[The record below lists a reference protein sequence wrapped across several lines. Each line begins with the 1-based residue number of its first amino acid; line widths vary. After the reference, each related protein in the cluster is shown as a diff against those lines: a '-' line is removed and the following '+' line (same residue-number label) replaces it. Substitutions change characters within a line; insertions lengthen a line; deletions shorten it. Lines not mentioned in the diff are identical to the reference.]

1 MRVQLNNMPNV
12 PKKYRNAFYKAA
24 THLAKIIV
32 GPASGYP
39 KSLTITVT
47 VKEIDRVG
55 NTLGYAYPENVVC
68 YPINCYAGQGLPS
81 HGRMV
86 FDSADLDEMVKD
98 KTLFSVVFH
107 EMLHVCGLGTIWEG
121 KKLVKDL
128 DTNNPVYVG
137 EHALAEYRK
146 LTNNPSLTS
155 IPLENEGGAGTR
167 NVHWRQKTFGNEVF
181 IGVTTGE
188 FQPISRMTIAA
199 LEDLG
204 YVVDYSHADPYKLI
218 NTEGLSPANDD
229 HYDLP
234 KTENNG

>member
-1 MRVQLNNMPNV
+1 MPNV
-12 PKKYRNAFYKAA
+12 PKKYHKTFYKAA
-24 THLAKIIV
+24 IRLANIIK

-47 VKEIDRVG
+47 VKEIDKVG
-55 NTLGYAYPENVVC
+55 NTLGYAYPETVVC

-81 HGRMV
+81 HGHMV
-86 FDSADLDEMVKD
+86 FDLADLDEMIKD

-128 DTNNPVYVG
+128 DTNNPIYIG
-137 EHALAEYRK
+137 ENALAEYRK
-146 LTNNPSLTS
+146 LTSNPSLIS
-155 IPLENEGGAGTR
+155 IPLENKGGAGTR
-167 NVHWRQKTFGNEVF
+167 NVHWRQSTFGNEVF

-188 FQPISRMTIAA
+188 SQPISRMTIGA

-204 YVVDYSHADPYKLI
+204 YVVNYEHADPYKLI
-218 NTEGLSPANDD
+218 NTEGLSAANDS
-229 HYDLP
+229 HHDLT
-234 KTENNG
+234 KNG